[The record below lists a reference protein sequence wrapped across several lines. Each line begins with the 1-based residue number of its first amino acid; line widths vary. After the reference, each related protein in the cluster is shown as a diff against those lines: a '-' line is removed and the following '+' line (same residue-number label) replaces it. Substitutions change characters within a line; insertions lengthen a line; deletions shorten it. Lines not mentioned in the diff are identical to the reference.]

1 MATETS
7 TGDEPAQRLAEV
19 ARILAEG
26 YLRLG
31 LARRAAAR
39 DGPSVEP
46 EDSQGFSAN
55 ALLSPPGDD
64 SCQCGLRP

>member
-1 MATETS
+1 MPGETRED
-7 TGDEPAQRLAEV
+7 GQPAQRLAEV

-31 LARRAAAR
+31 LARRAAAQDR
-39 DGPSVEP
+39 PPAPP
-46 EDSQGFSAN
+46 EDSQEFSAN
-55 ALLSPPGDD
+55 ALLSSPGDD

>member
-1 MATETS
+1 MPKEMATE
-7 TGDEPAQRLAEV
+7 DDPAQRLAEV

-39 DGPSVEP
+39 DRPPAPP
-46 EDSQGFSAN
+46 EDSQDFSAN

-64 SCQCGLRP
+64 SCQCSLRP